1 MDLLC
6 SDQFSLEDD
15 LILSQIAD
23 MAEDDTDQMMCS
35 IITRARSLDYVPATN
50 TGVWNVPSSWFE
62 KMMATKNTFAL
73 LDEATKHTRVV
84 LRKFN

>member
-23 MAEDDTDQMMCS
+23 MAVDDTDQIM
-35 IITRARSLDYVPATN
+35 
-50 TGVWNVPSSWFE
+50 
-62 KMMATKNTFAL
+62 
-73 LDEATKHTRVV
+73 
-84 LRKFN
+84 